1 MSLATR
7 IQITESHVLA
17 WPGRTAHQGPALHQN
32 QLLHQ
37 ERHDNKPGARDTAF
51 NATPLPQG
59 RLTDLYCQSAGL
71 NELRLLV
78 PLLAELSQQNKW
90 VTFVAPP
97 CLPNAAALATAGVD
111 TRKIQ
116 VIHARTIRDYWQTLE
131 QALGNGMSSA
141 VLAWPGEE
149 FDDMHRSRLEE
160 AAAKGKT
167 VTILLRQMSGYKTAA
182 FKPSQVASNEC
193 GQLSLGF

>member
-7 IQITESHVLA
+7 IQVTEPPVFA
-17 WPGRTAHQGPALHQN
+17 WSDRSLRQRQAIHQDQALR
-32 QLLHQ
+32 Q
-37 ERHDNKPGARDTAF
+37 ECHDNKPGPRHTA
-51 NATPLPQG
+51 PMSLPQG

-78 PLLAELSQQNKW
+78 PLLAELSRQNKW

-149 FDDMHRSRLEE
+149 FDDTHRSRLEE
-160 AAAKGKT
+160 ASAKGKT
-167 VTILLRQMSGYKTAA
+167 VTILLRQMTGFKTAVVT
-182 FKPSQVASNEC
+182 PSQVASNEC